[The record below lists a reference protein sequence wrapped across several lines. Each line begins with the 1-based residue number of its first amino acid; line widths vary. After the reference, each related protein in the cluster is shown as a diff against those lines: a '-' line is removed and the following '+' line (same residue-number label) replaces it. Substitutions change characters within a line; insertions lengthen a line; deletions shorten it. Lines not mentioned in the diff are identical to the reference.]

1 MDVVLAAS
9 AHAILIKASDW
20 GPHEQ
25 KRNSYSTRDVKTSWC
40 HGKGRTTCSL
50 TLNEW
55 CSSLEKNV
63 NKGFRFP
70 PTRKLPR
77 RGFSPPAKSGQHTI
91 HLGSAQ
97 PPVVGHVKGSEDGD
111 EEVPGLDLVVGV
123 HDGCSL
129 PPPPLLPQLQRLQPV
144 RPEASACLDWRFVP
158 IQQQQRSNELGQQQQ
173 ADINNTS
180 PNRGYSTGS

>member
-1 MDVVLAAS
+1 MYFA
-9 AHAILIKASDW
+9 
-20 GPHEQ
+20 
-25 KRNSYSTRDVKTSWC
+25 TDVKTSWC
-40 HGKGRTTCSL
+40 HDRGRTTCSL
-50 TLNEW
+50 TLKEW
-55 CSSLEKNV
+55 CSSLEENV
-63 NKGFRFP
+63 NKGLRFP
-70 PTRKLPR
+70 PTRKSPNK
-77 RGFSPPAKSGQHTI
+77 RGGSLPPAKSSQHSV

-97 PPVVGHVKGSEDGD
+97 SPVVGHVKGSEDGD

-144 RPEASACLDWRFVP
+144 RPEASACLDWRFIP

-173 ADINNTS
+173 AYINNTS